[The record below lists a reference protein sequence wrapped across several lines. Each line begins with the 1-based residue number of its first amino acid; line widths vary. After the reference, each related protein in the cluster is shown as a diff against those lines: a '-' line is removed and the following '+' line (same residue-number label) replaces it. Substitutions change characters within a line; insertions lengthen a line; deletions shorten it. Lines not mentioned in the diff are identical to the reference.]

1 MKSVDE
7 LLDLWEEQRE
17 NGRELTPEELCAD
30 SPDLLTTIRREI
42 AAIKGFERHFGS
54 SSEHH
59 FEGSSRTTTTA
70 QPSDNDRAQ
79 PGVDSPPR
87 TPLKTKER
95 PTEPFLQPSLASG
108 TDLTVNGRYRVLRL
122 HGTGGL
128 GEVYE
133 ALDLVLNR
141 KVAIKIPRKNCLSRE
156 HLHRFE
162 REALITGGLD
172 HPGIIPVHSFYAADK
187 ARPFYVMRFAEG
199 VTLQQKVRQFHE
211 HSADPASAENRKT
224 QLRALIQAVRG
235 VCGIISY
242 AHLRGVIHR
251 DIKPANILVGQFGET
266 ILLDWGLA
274 RNLSELPSPDEYP
287 GDEHQESAS
296 HDNNTELPPVGVA
309 PAGVAPTGFT
319 APGRFIGTP
328 GYASPEQNLG
338 QVHLIDYR
346 SDVYSIG
353 ATLYYVLLGK
363 SPGRTYGLD
372 LSPNQPAA
380 HPDTSL
386 ALARKAD
393 PGLVAIIEKAMA
405 PKADQRYASVAELD
419 RDLDRW
425 LSGESLSVY
434 RGSVSARLARQ
445 LAKHPKMATVIG
457 TSIVLLFVFVEAAN
471 VLLQGKNTELAAS
484 NEKLQ
489 TAIARAESASKNARG
504 TLQLLIDDVVANDL
518 LSKEELT
525 DSERAFFQTILQ
537 RFQELADVQE
547 DSIESRRISAEGSY
561 ASGRLLVRLSQSR
574 DALPYLKRAAE
585 TLESLANET
594 GDHAFQLQLAGVC
607 ELWGNTLI
615 EQGELKAADDVIGK
629 GIRILTPAVPSEAKV
644 DATLRTAEYRL
655 MLANFYSIA
664 GYLRTLEKRMEDAIQ
679 NFTSAEEILT
689 ELLKEDS
696 TNQRWKLALGRVFR
710 SLGDAC
716 GEIKDYDRQQ
726 QYALRSIELHR
737 TLVDANNNIPDYRLG
752 LIWSLYDSA
761 GCHVLQGRHA
771 EAIQET
777 SEAIEWCEQL
787 KQQFPL
793 DYAYNGPQAILRS
806 RRARSLEVLGKDSEA
821 ETDYLAAEEALRLV
835 LTRNT
840 RSAEVYPQLLTCLRR
855 LSALQRKLEKH
866 ELADQTDRRFTE
878 TAEQFKA
885 DFPEF
890 SNRATELRQ

>member
-1 MKSVDE
+1 MSLMKSVDE

-17 NGRELTPEELCAD
+17 NGHELTPEELCAD
-30 SPDLLTTIRREI
+30 SPHLLTTIRKEI
-42 AAIKGFERHFGS
+42 VAIKGFERHFGH

-59 FEGSSRTTTTA
+59 LADRSNTATTA
-70 QPSDNDRAQ
+70 QPSDNNRAQ
-79 PGVDSPPR
+79 PVLK
-87 TPLKTKER
+87 PL
-95 PTEPFLQPSLASG
+95 LASG
-108 TDLTVNGRYRVLRL
+108 TDLTVNARYRVLRL

-141 KVAIKIPRKNCLSRE
+141 RVAIKIPRKNCLSPE

-172 HPGIIPVHSFYAADK
+172 HPGIIPVHSFYAADHS
-187 ARPFYVMRFAEG
+187 RPFYVMRFAEG

-211 HSADPASAENRKT
+211 DSSNSGSADNRKT
-224 QLRALIQAVRG
+224 QFRALIQAVRG
-235 VCGIISY
+235 VCGIVSY

-251 DIKPANILVGQFGET
+251 DIKPANIIVGQFGET

-274 RNLSELPSPDEYP
+274 RNLTEITTPEKYS
-287 GDEHQESAS
+287 GDEHQEAVGEN
-296 HDNNTELPPVGVA
+296 DNTELPL
-309 PAGVAPTGFT
+309 AGIT
-319 APGRFIGTP
+319 APGRLIGTP

-338 QVHLIDYR
+338 QVHLIDQR

-353 ATLYYVLLGK
+353 ATLYYVLLGR
-363 SPGRTYGLD
+363 SRGRTFGLE
-372 LSPNQPAA
+372 LSPDQPASNR
-380 HPDTSL
+380 DIEL
-386 ALARKAD
+386 ALAKKTD

-405 PKADQRYASVAELD
+405 PNADQRYASVAELD

-445 LAKHPKMATVIG
+445 LAKHPKIATVIG
-457 TSIVLLFVFVEAAN
+457 TSVVLLFLFVEAAN
-471 VLLQGKNTELAAS
+471 VLLQGKNNELAES
-484 NEKLQ
+484 NEKLRS
-489 TAIARAESASKNARG
+489 AIERAESASRNARG

-525 DSERAFFQTILQ
+525 ESERAFFQTILQ

-547 DSIESRRISAEGSY
+547 DSIESRRISAEGSF
-561 ASGRLLVRLSQSR
+561 ASARLLVRLSQSR

-585 TLESLANET
+585 TFESLANET
-594 GDHAFQLQLAGVC
+594 GDRAFQLQLAGVC

-615 EQGELKAADDVIGK
+615 EQGELKAAEDVIGK
-629 GIRILTPAVPSEAKV
+629 GIQILAPSGQSEAMA
-644 DATLRTAEYRL
+644 DATLRTTEYRL

-664 GYLRTLEKRMEDAIQ
+664 GFLRTLQKRWEDAIL
-679 NFTSAEEILT
+679 NFTSAEQLLT

-696 TNQRWKLALGRVFR
+696 SNQRWKLALGRVCR

-726 QYALRSIELHR
+726 QYAVRSIELHR
-737 TLVDANNNIPDYRLG
+737 SLVDANNNVPDYRLG

-761 GCHVLQGRHA
+761 GCHALQDRHA
-771 EAIQET
+771 EAIEET

-787 KQQFPL
+787 KRQFPL
-793 DYAYNGPQAILRS
+793 DHAFYAPQAILRS
-806 RRARSLEVLGKDSEA
+806 RRARSLEALGKDSQA

-835 LTRNT
+835 LTRTT

-878 TAEQFKA
+878 TSDQFKA
-885 DFPEF
+885 EFPEF
-890 SNRATELRQ
+890 SDRASELRR